1 MTEERLQKF
10 LSRAGVASR
19 RHAEDMITNG
29 RVKVNGKVVTKLG
42 TKVDPG
48 RDKVEVSGKVVSP
61 PEDLVYLVLNKPA
74 GYVTSRRDSYGRKT
88 VYDLLP
94 AALPP
99 KIWSVGR
106 LDYETEG
113 LLIFTNDGEL
123 TQALTHPSF
132 EHAKE
137 YEAALD
143 RKLTSKDQKLLEKGV
158 NINGF
163 LTSPAKVK
171 ILAERQVAIV
181 IHEGH
186 KRQGR
191 RMFAVLGYLVQKLVR
206 IRIGKLKLA
215 DLKLGA
221 GQSRTIAKNDII

>member
-94 AALPP
+94 ADLRP

-132 EHAKE
+132 EHEKE
-137 YEAALD
+137 YGVEINSPL
-143 RKLTSKDQKLLEKGV
+143 SEKDKQTLREGV
-158 NINGF
+158 EINGR
-163 LTSPAKVK
+163 LTAPAKVTNVK
-171 ILAERQVAIV
+171 GKRVNIV
-181 IHEGH
+181 I
-186 KRQGR
+186 
-191 RMFAVLGYLVQKLVR
+191 
-206 IRIGKLKLA
+206 
-215 DLKLGA
+215 
-221 GQSRTIAKNDII
+221 

>member
-1 MTEERLQKF
+1 MERLQKF
-10 LSRAGVASR
+10 LSSAGIASR
-19 RHAEDMITNG
+19 RQAEVLIASG
-29 RVKVNGKVVTKLG
+29 RVKVNGRVVRELG
-42 TKVDPG
+42 VKVDPQK
-48 RDKVEVSGKVVSP
+48 DKIEVSGEPAAARK
-61 PEDLVYLVLNKPA
+61 EYLYIALNKPD
-74 GYVTSRRDSYGRKT
+74 GYVSSRQAEFGRKT

-94 AALPP
+94 QDLRQ
-99 KIWSVGR
+99 KVWSVGR

-123 TQALTHPSF
+123 TQMLTHPSF

-186 KRQGR
+186 KRQVR

-215 DLKLGA
+215 DLKLGE
-221 GQSRTIAKNDII
+221 GKRRSMDKNDII

>member
-94 AALPP
+94 ADLRP

-132 EHAKE
+132 EHEKE
-137 YEAALD
+137 YGVEINSPL
-143 RKLTSKDQKLLEKGV
+143 SEKDKQTLREGV
-158 NINGF
+158 EINGR
-163 LTSPAKVK
+163 LTAPAKVTNVK
-171 ILAERQVAIV
+171 GKRVNIV
-181 IHEGH
+181 IHEGR
-186 KRQGR
+186 KRQVR
-191 RMFAVLGYLVQKLVR
+191 RMFSELGYQVLKLTRVR
-206 IRIGKLKLA
+206 EGKLDLAKLN
-215 DLKLGA
+215 LPS
-221 GQSRTIAKNDII
+221 GQARRMERRDII